1 MLENFALSMTMRIT
15 LLVLIFLLVVVSVL
29 LISNFVANRSAVR
42 GRLEELGTPVNGIQG
57 ASLRRDRI
65 SEGWAKLTDR
75 IERAGISLV

>member
-42 GRLEELGTPVNGIQG
+42 GRI
-57 ASLRRDRI
+57 
-65 SEGWAKLTDR
+65 TDCP
-75 IERAGISLV
+75 